1 MTQAVRRDPRVVAL
15 GGGHGLAA
23 SLAALRHVSRELTA
37 VVTVADN
44 GGSSGRL
51 RTEFGV
57 LPPGD
62 LRMALAALC
71 GDDRWG
77 QTWARVLQHR
87 FSSSGDLD
95 GHAVG
100 NLLIVTLWE
109 LLGDHVLGLDW
120 VAGLLGAHGRVLPMA
135 TTPMDI
141 TAEVSS
147 PDGVRTVRGQVEVA
161 TTPGV
166 RSVRLDPADPPACP
180 EAVSAI
186 GEADVV
192 VLGPGSWFTSVIPHL
207 LVPDLHRALGRSQA
221 RVVVTMNLLAESG
234 ETEGLGPDDHLEVL
248 HRHAPDLR
256 IDTVLADEASVP
268 DPVALRAVVDRVGG
282 RLVLDDVADRTR
294 PGQHDPVKL
303 AAAYARLLAET

>member
-1 MTQAVRRDPRVVAL
+1 
-15 GGGHGLAA
+15 
-23 SLAALRHVSRELTA
+23 
-37 VVTVADN
+37 
-44 GGSSGRL
+44 
-51 RTEFGV
+51 
-57 LPPGD
+57 
-62 LRMALAALC
+62 
-71 GDDRWG
+71 
-77 QTWARVLQHR
+77 
-87 FSSSGDLD
+87 
-95 GHAVG
+95 
-100 NLLIVTLWE
+100 
-109 LLGDHVLGLDW
+109 VLGLDW

-147 PDGVRTVRGQVEVA
+147 GGGDRTVRGQVEVA

-180 EAVSAI
+180 EAVTAI

-207 LVPDLHRALGRSQA
+207 LVPELRRALAESRA

-234 ETEGLGPDDHLEVL
+234 ETQGFGPDDHLDVL

-256 IDTVLADEASVP
+256 IDIVLADQDSVP
-268 DPVALRAVVDRVGG
+268 DPGALEEVVDRVGG
-282 RLVLDDVADRTR
+282 RLILADVADRAR